1 MEKSTFDQFTDQ
13 IERSSTTGANE
24 DIIHISAESE
34 GYDLRVSNLFGSG
47 KKQEAAENKHT

>member
-1 MEKSTFDQFTDQ
+1 MEKDTFDQYTDQ
-13 IERSSTTGANE
+13 IENSSQKGANE